1 MMTDTPTDQDQR
13 LALYDRMA
21 AELYVAVISDVLD
34 ALGHRHQILS
44 ARVGPV
50 DRMLPPVV
58 GRAHTVQFGA
68 RHELVEAPYTTQI
81 AAIDALQP
89 GDVAVQSTGDN
100 EDAAYWGELFS
111 NAALGRGARGVV
123 IDGYHRDTRKVVE
136 LGFPIFSTG
145 ARPLDLSGRAMAL
158 SHGRPVICGGVRV
171 EQGDVIFAEVDG
183 IAVIPAAV
191 VDEAVALAFA
201 KVAAEDRARDDLRE
215 GALLSEV
222 WARYKVL

>member
-1 MMTDTPTDQDQR
+1 MTHPDDNRDDR

-34 ALGHRHQILS
+34 ALGHRNQVL
-44 ARVGPV
+44 AGRLRPV
-50 DRMLPPVV
+50 DRSLPPLV
-58 GRAHTVQFGA
+58 GRAHTVQFA
-68 RHELVEAPYTTQI
+68 PRPDLVEAPYTTQI
-81 AAIDALQP
+81 AAIDALRP
-89 GDVAVQSTGDN
+89 GDVAVQATGGQ

-123 IDGYHRDTRKVVE
+123 IDGYHRDTRKILE

-145 ARPLDLSGRAMAL
+145 ARPLDISGRAEAV
-158 SHGRPVICGGVRV
+158 SFGRPVVCGGVRV
-171 EQGDVIFAEVDG
+171 EPRDVVFAEVDG

-191 VDEAVALAFA
+191 VDEVVELAFA
-201 KVAAEDRARDDLRE
+201 KVATEDRARDDLRD

-222 WARYKVL
+222 WSTYKVL

>member
-1 MMTDTPTDQDQR
+1 MTDTSTERDHR

-34 ALGHRHQILS
+34 ALGHRHQVLS
-44 ARVGPV
+44 GRLGPV
-50 DRMLPPVV
+50 DPSLPPLV

-68 RHELVEAPYTTQI
+68 RHELVEAPYTAQI

-89 GDVAVQSTGDN
+89 GDVAVQATGGD
-100 EDAAYWGELFS
+100 EGAAYWGELFS
-111 NAALGRGARGVV
+111 TAAIGRGARGVV
-123 IDGYHRDTRKVVE
+123 VDGYHRDTRKIVE

-145 ARPLDLSGRAMAL
+145 ARPLDISGRAVAT

-171 EQGDVIFAEVDG
+171 EPGDVVFAEVDG
-183 IAVIPAAV
+183 IAVIPAANLDQV
-191 VDEAVALAFA
+191 VELAFA
-201 KVAAEDRARDDLRE
+201 KVATEDRARDDLRE

-222 WARYKVL
+222 WTTYRVL